1 MKKRKPPVVLA
12 TCLVIL
18 LISVGIFFAPQ
29 GSGEIHQEQ
38 VAQQPVDRQA
48 RPTVSSNEV
57 SSMATAA
64 MKEQKMTPAKPGGG
78 NSGPSVIVP
87 KPVSTKPK
95 PTESSTSTQ
104 WYIDQTKK

>member
-29 GSGEIHQEQ
+29 GAGHAHEEAAPQPQAEQ
-38 VAQQPVDRQA
+38 GD
-48 RPTVSSNEV
+48 RPTMTTDQV
-57 SSMATAA
+57 SSMASGA
-64 MKEQKMTPAKPGGG
+64 MKTQTLVPNKPGAKTG
-78 NSGPSVIVP
+78 GPSVLVP
-87 KPVSTKPK
+87 KQVTTKPK
-95 PTESSTSTQ
+95 PSESSTSTQ